1 MLERKGKGYTATQNR
16 VEKAAWKDIIFK
28 NSSTCLITL
37 LLLKNFPVCLLFNSI
52 CRSSVQVDMTTKVVQ
67 LYVGSNSSLLRTWL
81 TCPTH
86 PIFGSVGPAFT
97 TVLHNLKTFSRF
109 NRKIV
114 GNLHLAGKSAESVMN
129 SALSIEYNYVIVFL
143 FLTSFAN
150 TYHF

>member
-1 MLERKGKGYTATQNR
+1 MLERKRGGYTATQNR

-28 NSSTCLITL
+28 NSNTCLITL
-37 LLLKNFPVCLLFNSI
+37 LLLKNFPMCLLFNSF
-52 CRSSVQVDMTTKVVQ
+52 CRSSVQVDMTTKVVH
-67 LYVGSNSSLLRTWL
+67 LYVGSNSSLSRTWL

-114 GNLHLAGKSAESVMN
+114 GNLH
-129 SALSIEYNYVIVFL
+129 
-143 FLTSFAN
+143 
-150 TYHF
+150 